1 MDGIHVPTM
10 RLYLLRALSRSFGW
24 PKGDKRSARSGRVA
38 KLAQDRRGYPHYPA
52 PAVLGSFDMQR
63 RMLSREDEAAA
74 EKGDLEVRR
83 EDQDKINKF
92 SRLHQREMLLEDDL
106 KSRAKEKEDL
116 EEISNELE
124 LADED
129 EKVPYKLGDAF
140 IMLPLPEVQQLLSK
154 STHKIESS
162 VSATEE
168 KLSDI
173 REEMNSLKVD
183 LYARFGKSIN
193 LET

>member
-1 MDGIHVPTM
+1 
-10 RLYLLRALSRSFGW
+10 
-24 PKGDKRSARSGRVA
+24 
-38 KLAQDRRGYPHYPA
+38 
-52 PAVLGSFDMQR
+52 
-63 RMLSREDEAAA
+63 MLSREEEAAV
-74 EKGDLEVRR
+74 GRDDLEVRR

-116 EEISNELE
+116 EEISSELE

-154 STHKIESS
+154 STDKIEKS
-162 VSATEE
+162 VSATEN
-168 KLSDI
+168 KLGDI
-173 REEMNSLKVD
+173 REEMNSLKVE

>member
-1 MDGIHVPTM
+1 
-10 RLYLLRALSRSFGW
+10 
-24 PKGDKRSARSGRVA
+24 
-38 KLAQDRRGYPHYPA
+38 
-52 PAVLGSFDMQR
+52 MQR
-63 RMLSREDEAAA
+63 RMLSREEEAAVG
-74 EKGDLEVRR
+74 KDDLEVRR

-92 SRLHQREMLLEDDL
+92 SRLHQREMLLEEDL

-154 STHKIESS
+154 STDKIERS
-162 VSATEE
+162 VTATEN
-168 KLSDI
+168 KLGDI
-173 REEMNSLKVD
+173 REEMNSLKVE

>member
-1 MDGIHVPTM
+1 
-10 RLYLLRALSRSFGW
+10 
-24 PKGDKRSARSGRVA
+24 
-38 KLAQDRRGYPHYPA
+38 
-52 PAVLGSFDMQR
+52 
-63 RMLSREDEAAA
+63 
-74 EKGDLEVRR
+74 
-83 EDQDKINKF
+83 DQDKINKF

-106 KSRAKEKEDL
+106 KSRAVRDSNGLEDGSITDAPKQKEKEDL

-154 STHKIESS
+154 STDKIESS